1 LRCPKRTRLAL
12 RELLQLPETVVEWN
26 SETAEEDENEGL
38 LEYPEH
44 FDSDLDLDE
53 PRRRRLYLKALD
65 PEDVCVEVWQVA
77 SGENAV
83 ERSLKE
89 NYIRMRA
96 EPQPDGSK
104 KLFVLPEDAAA
115 AREIVRE
122 ITGDSPYPEAS

>member
-1 LRCPKRTRLAL
+1 M
-12 RELLQLPETVVEWN
+12 Q
-26 SETAEEDENEGL
+26 SSGL
-38 LEYPEH
+38 
-44 FDSDLDLDE
+44 
-53 PRRRRLYLKALD
+53 
-65 PEDVCVEVWQVA
+65 
-77 SGENAV
+77 
-83 ERSLKE
+83 LKE